1 VPAPDPS
8 RIEELVASFLEAA
21 EQGDGPGRD
30 AFLAT
35 HTQAGE
41 ALARALDAALAA
53 DALFPAA
60 VDTLPERLGAWRA
73 LGELGR
79 GGMGRILRAE
89 HDERPGE
96 VCALKLL
103 HVTLAGSERALERFR
118 REGEALTRLD
128 HPGLVRVVEVGLAD
142 GHPFLAMELVEGES
156 LASVLA
162 RARDAGTLDL
172 PGDGSPQQRAAA
184 FMASVAEA
192 VAAAHAAGVLHRDLN
207 PANIL
212 LRADGSPVVIDF
224 GLVRTDDAPTLTAT
238 GDMLGTPQYMP
249 PEQARGERVDERS
262 DVWALGAVLSEL
274 LTLQP
279 PRASGDTLA
288 VLRDAGVRP
297 LAVGRRLGRDVP
309 ADLARVVVRAL
320 RHAPASRT
328 ASAAEL
334 AADLRHMAAG
344 EPALAR
350 SLSPLERLHDL
361 WLMRRVACVV
371 ALVTAL
377 VAGALMVPRGMPPE
391 ERDRLV
397 REAHHH
403 AAEAWLDGDNGK
415 LAAAAASLAEVA
427 PQDPWATWFASAAD
441 GSPLVTGGH
450 AGVTAFARGAAL
462 LAGGDSA
469 SALQGFEAANNTMPN
484 MPVVLVAIVT
494 SAQQAGDTAKALDL
508 LERIAFYVAG
518 SREVHRMLA
527 ELYLASGRAG
537 DAVQAAGAGLALA
550 PDVADLHLLMGE
562 ALVAAGD
569 SHGARRSLDQ
579 AHALP
584 DFDAVRAAALERALD
599 SAP

>member
-1 VPAPDPS
+1 VPAPDPA
-8 RIEELVASFLEAA
+8 RIEDLVASFLEAR
-21 EQGDGPGRD
+21 ERGDGPGRD
-30 AFLAT
+30 AFLSA
-35 HTQAGE
+35 HAEEGG

-53 DALFPAA
+53 DALFPSA
-60 VDTLPERLGAWRA
+60 VDTLPERLGAWRV

-89 HDERPGE
+89 HDERPGQ

-128 HPGLVRVVEVGLAD
+128 HPGLVRVVEVGVAD

-156 LASVLA
+156 LATVLA
-162 RARDAGTLDL
+162 RARDAGALDL
-172 PGDGSPQQRAAA
+172 PGHGSAPQRAAA
-184 FMASVAEA
+184 FMAKVAEA

-212 LRADGSPVVIDF
+212 LRGDGSPVVIDF

-274 LTLQP
+274 LTLDP
-279 PRASGDTLA
+279 PRAPGDTLA

-309 ADLARVVVRAL
+309 AGLARVVVRAL
-320 RHAPASRT
+320 RHAPESRT

-334 AADLRHMAAG
+334 AADLRRVAAG
-344 EPALAR
+344 EPATAR
-350 SLSPLERLHDL
+350 PLSLWERAHDL
-361 WLMRRVACVV
+361 WLGHRAGCVA
-371 ALVTAL
+371 ALVVVL
-377 VAGALMVPRGMPPE
+377 VTLALMVPRGLDPE
-391 ERDRLV
+391 ERDRIV
-397 REAHHH
+397 REAHHR
-403 AAEAWLDGDNGK
+403 AAEAWLDGDLPK
-415 LAAAAASLAEVA
+415 LETAAAALVDVA
-427 PQDPWATWFASAAD
+427 PEDPWAAWYAAAAE
-441 GSPLVTGGH
+441 GAPPTEGGH
-450 AGVTAFARGAAL
+450 PGVTAFARGAAL
-462 LAGGDSA
+462 LADGRA
-469 SALQGFEAANNTMPN
+469 AEALTHFEAANNTMPN
-484 MPVVLVAIVT
+484 MPVVLAAIVT
-494 SAQQAGDTAKALDL
+494 SAHDAGDTAKALDL

-537 DAVQAAGAGLALA
+537 DAVQAAGAALALA
-550 PDVADLHLLMGE
+550 ADDPDLHLVMGE
-562 ALVAAGD
+562 AQLAVGAIDAARAALD
-569 SHGARRSLDQ
+569 RARARPECDE
-579 AHALP
+579 
-584 DFDAVRAAALERALD
+584 VRAAALEARL
-599 SAP
+599 P